1 VSTYALAGTT
11 RVRRLTSR
19 LGSANAVVAVAGVVA
34 VALVLVAALAPLI
47 APHDPTEV
55 DPLNVFAGPSGGH
68 LLGTDDTGRD
78 LLSRL
83 MYGARPSLLAP
94 AVVMLLAGAVGT
106 LLAVSAAWIGSWWDA
121 GVSRFLDLLFGFPG
135 LIFAIVAAAVF
146 GSGLLA
152 PVIAL
157 SIANVP
163 YVARVLRPAALRE
176 RRLPYVEALV
186 MQGLSPWR
194 ICLRHVVPNLGPL
207 IVVQVVVGFGYAML
221 DVAAISFLG
230 LGVQPPTAEW
240 GLMVANGKPA
250 IVDGHAAQSLD
261 AALVIVLAVVAF
273 NVLGERLSQTLLAR
287 EGR

>member
-11 RVRRLTSR
+11 RVRRLSSR
-19 LGSANAVVAVAGVVA
+19 LGSANGAVVTAGVVA
-34 VALVLVAALAPLI
+34 VLLVLIAVLAPLI

-55 DPLNVFAGPSGGH
+55 DPINVFAGPSAAH

-78 LLSRL
+78 ILSRL
-83 MYGARPSLLAP
+83 MHGARPSLIAP

-106 LLAVSAAWIGSWWDA
+106 LLAVSAAWIGGWWDA

-135 LIFAIVAAAVF
+135 LILAIVAAAVF
-146 GSGLLA
+146 GSGLTA

-194 ICLRHVVPNLGPL
+194 ICFRHVVPNLGPL
-207 IVVQVVVGFGYAML
+207 IVVQIVVGFGYAML

-250 IVDGHAAQSLD
+250 IVDGHAAQSLY
-261 AALVIVLAVVAF
+261 AALTIVLAVVSF
-273 NVLGERLSQTLLAR
+273 NVLGERLSLRLLAR